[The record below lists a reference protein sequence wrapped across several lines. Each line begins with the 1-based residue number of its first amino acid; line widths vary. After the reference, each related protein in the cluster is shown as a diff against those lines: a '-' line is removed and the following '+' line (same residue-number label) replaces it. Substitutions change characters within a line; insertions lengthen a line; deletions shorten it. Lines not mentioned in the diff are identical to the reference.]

1 MVTTR
6 AYSEPTIGILTVGT
20 GVASQS
26 AVNSGG
32 NLVASQFIAPNGVAA
47 TNELIEAAFARS
59 LHVHLLPGL
68 YPPFQAAVT
77 LPDGAVLTASPGAI
91 LQPATS
97 GSVLMF
103 SGAGRARLSGF
114 QVLIST
120 WVASAKVMSFT
131 VGSKD
136 VLIQDVLFDCETHTQ
151 GGNAVLQ
158 ALGYITN
165 ATPGVVTGSTSTPMV
180 LIDFNRTL
188 RKTVERCTFL
198 PCWAITCIKSTSG
211 NGYSFRHNHFTND
224 LEAGIGGTQIAVPR
238 LAYRLIDV
246 EGDEWGSIFD
256 NRCWAIGDPE
266 VSGVAF
272 FTGGPRLLD
281 AVFRLNGSA
290 ATTVDENGHSHIQAN
305 RIELC
310 ASKKAIRIQGY
321 VSTTV
326 LGNLMGYGGN
336 VSTSLGEAG
345 IVLDCRDGDTGA
357 PVTADLASDV
367 TIVGNDL
374 HNISNFLDVSP
385 TKPDE
390 AGSFIHLQYC
400 DSPMISGNRFG
411 IVLSWWA
418 ITIGSASVRRAHIV
432 NNAFRGGAGTP
443 ESPIAII
450 GANNLPDGIFV
461 ANNSREAFATAS
473 PFVYDESN
481 ASATG
486 RRKILTGIAVAATGA
501 ENGSGLTTNITL
513 DQP

>member
-6 AYSEPTIGILTVGT
+6 GYSEPTIGILTVGT
-20 GVASQS
+20 GVSSQS
-26 AVNSGG
+26 SVSSGG
-32 NLVASQFIAPNGVAA
+32 NLVASQYVAPNGVAA

-151 GGNAVLQ
+151 GGNAALQ

-211 NGYSFRHNHFTND
+211 NAYSFRHNQFTND
-224 LEAGIGGTQIAVPR
+224 LEAGIGGTQIAIPR
-238 LAYRLIDV
+238 LAYRLIDI

-266 VSGVAF
+266 VSGIAF

-281 AVFRLNGSA
+281 AVYRLNGSA
-290 ATTVDENGHSHIQAN
+290 ATTSDENGHSHVQAN

-310 ASKKAIRIQGY
+310 AVKKAIRIQGY

-326 LGNLMGYGGN
+326 LGNLIGYGGN
-336 VSTSLGEAG
+336 VATALGEAA
-345 IVLDCRDGDTGA
+345 IVLDCRDGDTGS
-357 PVTADLASDV
+357 PVTADLCSDA
-367 TIVGNDL
+367 TIVGNDI
-374 HNISNFLDVSP
+374 HNQGADN
-385 TKPDE
+385 T
-390 AGSFIHLQYC
+390 AAAHIHLQYC
-400 DSPMISGNRFG
+400 DSPFIGENRLGVALSTRTIS
-411 IVLSWWA
+411 
-418 ITIGSASVRRAHIV
+418 IGSGTTRRAHIS
-432 NNAFRGGAGTP
+432 NNCFRANSSSAK
-443 ESPIAII
+443 SPVGII
-450 GANNLPDGIFV
+450 GANNLADGIFV
-461 ANNSREAFATAS
+461 GGNTREGYDTTT

-481 ASATG
+481 ASAAG